1 MEGYESRTA
10 SLYGRETYYEPAL
23 SRAYSPAP
31 SQQAPMF
38 GGYNSGRN
46 TPVGAGGPFLHQ
58 PAPSRPTTNYLD
70 MPIPTSSPDGFGYSD
85 GQPTDADI
93 DRAVQDILRDA
104 DLNSITKRE
113 IRRQL
118 EEIFGV
124 DLSSRKG
131 AINAT
136 IDRVLLSQ
144 S

>member
-1 MEGYESRTA
+1 
-10 SLYGRETYYEPAL
+10 
-23 SRAYSPAP
+23 
-31 SQQAPMF
+31 MF